1 MKKFLTA
8 VLILALL
15 LFPSGCAAKTTALN
29 IGDAS
34 KIELR
39 SGNTGKQIDVTD
51 EDSIRHITEN
61 INSMKLT
68 DEGKADADG
77 WSYSLSW
84 FDKDGNCLKQITLTD
99 DKTVIF
105 EGNRYSAADGGEKA
119 DTAFLDKL
127 LNEA

>member
-15 LFPSGCAAKTTALN
+15 LFPSGCAAKTTTLD

-39 SGNTGKQIDVTD
+39 SGSTGEQIDVTD

-61 INSMKLT
+61 INAMKLR
-68 DEGKADADG
+68 DEGKVDSDG

-84 FDKDGNCLKQITLTD
+84 FDEDGNCLKQITLVGG
-99 DKTVIF
+99 KTVVF
-105 EGNRYSAADGGEKA
+105 EGHRYSTADDGEKA

-127 LNEA
+127 LDEA